1 MHDYDAHESLHQ
13 TVKFMALWPWVQT
26 LWRDLYGFIVKFENV
41 SFTAGGDKMNCYDIY
56 KRISLNCEM
65 HNPNVEGSGRIWL

>member
-1 MHDYDAHESLHQ
+1 MGLDPLA
-13 TVKFMALWPWVQT
+13 
-26 LWRDLYGFIVKFENV
+26 RDLYGFIVKFENV